1 MMGDDMIDDVLAQ
14 LRHVP
19 VTGRLDSIDD
29 RVMAMLAERHSDRAS
44 MPRLLAVA
52 AVMSLGGGA
61 FAGVAMSE
69 PVAAASLSPLAPAN
83 AIAPSV
89 LLDTR

>member
-1 MMGDDMIDDVLAQ
+1 MGDDMIDDLLAQ
-14 LRHVP
+14 LRHEPVP
-19 VTGRLDSIDD
+19 GRLGSIDD
-29 RVMAMLAERHSDRAS
+29 RVMAMLAERHRDRAS
-44 MPRLLAVA
+44 MPRLLALA

-69 PVAAASLSPLAPAN
+69 PVAAASLSPLAPTHAL
-83 AIAPSV
+83 APSV